1 MANNLIHPNS
11 QSNKSYF
18 SYISNPQTSITN
30 HISCQIQRQ
39 NVARQNATF
48 PFAQLNAKIFE

>member
-1 MANNLIHPNS
+1 MANRLFYSKNQRTKLYS
-11 QSNKSYF
+11 L
-18 SYISNPQTSITN
+18 YIFKTQTNNTN

-48 PFAQLNAKIFE
+48 PFTQLIAKIFR